1 LEEARAWEKNL
12 IDWRHSEIDIEP
24 MLTLPFNNDAIV
36 LGLLF
41 AVLGLIFYTE
51 TLRSFQ
57 KFYSVVPSL
66 LLCYFIP
73 GLLNTFGIIDGESS
87 RLYFVSSRYLLPAV
101 LILLTVS
108 VDLREILKLGP
119 KALIMFFTG
128 TLGIVLGGP
137 IAVLTAHWLF
147 PGLVQDIGVES
158 LWRGLTTVAGTWIG
172 GGATQASM
180 KEIFQ
185 VDGPLFSLMVVVD
198 ILVANV
204 WMAIILIMAARAD
217 KIDAWVGADTQ
228 ALDRLKKKM
237 QDYQLKNQQIPSTHD
252 LMMVA
257 AFAFTLMGLSHLTA
271 DIVAPFFQQHF
282 PWLAKLSLT
291 SPFFWLV
298 ITATTLG
305 LGFSFTRIRNIEH
318 VGASKVGTVLLYVLI
333 ASIGMHMNVLEILK
347 HPALFFIGLIWMS
360 FHALLILAVGR
371 LIKAPLFYIAVGS
384 QANVGGAASAPVVA
398 SCFHPSL
405 APVGVL
411 LAVLGY
417 VVGTYGA
424 WLCGQ
429 LMRLAS

>member
-1 LEEARAWEKNL
+1 MTL
-12 IDWRHSEIDIEP
+12 IL
-24 MLTLPFNNDAIV
+24 MLTLPMNNDAIV

-51 TLRSFQ
+51 TLKSFQ

-73 GLLNTFGIIDGESS
+73 GLLNTFGVIDGEHSK
-87 RLYFVSSRYLLPAV
+87 LYFVSSRYLLPAV

-137 IAVLTAHWLF
+137 IAVLSAHWFF
-147 PGLVQDIGVES
+147 PDLVNGMGADS

-172 GGATQASM
+172 GGANQASM
-180 KEIFQ
+180 KEIFE

-204 WMAIILIMAARAD
+204 WMAIILILAARSD
-217 KIDAWVGADTQ
+217 KIDKWNGADTK
-228 ALDRLKKKM
+228 ALNHLKKKM
-237 QDYQLKNQQIPSTHD
+237 EDYQLKNQKIPSTHD
-252 LMMVA
+252 LMMIA
-257 AFAFTLMGLSHLTA
+257 AFAFTLMGLSHMVA
-271 DIVAPFFQQHF
+271 DTLAPFIQKNYPGLSKF
-282 PWLAKLSLT
+282 SLT
-291 SPFFWLV
+291 SSFFWLV

-305 LGFSFTRIRNIEH
+305 LGFSFTKYRAIEH
-318 VGASKVGTVLLYVLI
+318 VGASKVGTVMLYVLI

-347 HPALFFIGLIWMS
+347 HPSLFVIGLIWMS
-360 FHALLILAVGR
+360 FHAFLILLVGR

>member
-1 LEEARAWEKNL
+1 MEQAL
-12 IDWRHSEIDIEP
+12 I
-24 MLTLPFNNDAIV
+24 TNDAVV

-41 AVLGLIFYTE
+41 AILGLIFYSE
-51 TLRSFQ
+51 KQPLFQ

-87 RLYFVSSRYLLPAV
+87 KLYFVSSRYLLPAILV
-101 LILLTVS
+101 LLTVS
-108 VDLREILKLGP
+108 VDLTEIVKLGP

-128 TLGIVLGGP
+128 TLGIILGGP
-137 IAVLTAHWLF
+137 IAVLAAGWFL
-147 PGLVQDIGVES
+147 PGLVNEIGSEN

-172 GGATQASM
+172 GGANQASM

-198 ILVANV
+198 ILVANL
-204 WMAIILIMAARAD
+204 WMAILLIMAARAD
-217 KIDAWVGADTQ
+217 KIDAAVGADTR
-228 ALDRLKKKM
+228 ALNNLKKKM
-237 QDYQLKNQQIPSTHD
+237 QDFQHKNEKTPSTHH
-252 LMMVA
+252 LMMIA
-257 AFAFTLMGLSHLTA
+257 AFGFTLMGLSHLVA
-271 DIVAPFFQQHF
+271 DAVAPFFQVNF
-282 PWLAKLSLT
+282 PSMAKFSLT
-291 SPFFWLV
+291 SSFFWLV

-305 LGFSFTRIRNIEH
+305 LGFSFTPVRKIEH
-318 VGASKVGTVLLYVLI
+318 IGASKVGTVLLYVLI
-333 ASIGMHMNVLEILK
+333 ASIGMHMNITEILK
-347 HPALFFIGLIWMS
+347 HPSLFVIGLIWMS
-360 FHALLILAVGR
+360 FHAFLILFVGR
-371 LIKAPLFYIAVGS
+371 MIKAPLFYIAVGS

-411 LAVLGY
+411 LAVFGY

>member
-1 LEEARAWEKNL
+1 MESAL
-12 IDWRHSEIDIEP
+12 I
-24 MLTLPFNNDAIV
+24 TNDAVV

-41 AVLGLIFYTE
+41 AVLGLVFYSE
-51 TLRSFQ
+51 NQPMFQ

-87 RLYFVSSRYLLPAV
+87 KLYFVSSRYLLPAILV
-101 LILLTVS
+101 LLTVS
-108 VDLREILKLGP
+108 VDLTEIVKLGP

-128 TLGIVLGGP
+128 TFGIILGGP
-137 IAVLTAHWLF
+137 IAVLAAGWLL
-147 PGLVQDIGVES
+147 PGLVSDIGS
-158 LWRGLTTVAGTWIG
+158 DNLWRGLTTVAGTWIG
-172 GGATQASM
+172 GGANQASM

-198 ILVANV
+198 ILVANL
-204 WMAIILIMAARAD
+204 WMAILLIMAARAD
-217 KIDAWVGADTQ
+217 KIDAAVGADTR
-228 ALDRLKKKM
+228 ALNHLKKKM
-237 QDYQLKNQQIPSTHD
+237 QDFQHKNEKTPSTYH
-252 LMMVA
+252 LMMIA
-257 AFAFTLMGLSHLTA
+257 AFGFGLMGLSHLVA
-271 DIVAPFFQQHF
+271 DNVAPFFQENF
-282 PWLAKLSLT
+282 PSMAKFSLT
-291 SPFFWLV
+291 SSFFWLV

-305 LGFSFTRIRNIEH
+305 LAFSFTPVRKIEH
-318 VGASKVGTVLLYVLI
+318 IGASKVGTVLLYVLI
-333 ASIGMHMNVLEILK
+333 ASIGMHMNITEILK
-347 HPALFFIGLIWMS
+347 HPSLFVIGLIWMS
-360 FHALLILAVGR
+360 FHAFLILFVGR

-411 LAVLGY
+411 LAVFGY

-424 WLCGQ
+424 WICGQ